1 MTMSTRRIL
10 LCALLAAGLIAACTS
25 SGDGDDAA
33 PGDGGAIELEGTL
46 ELTVADADRCDPIA
60 PMGCLYPFPN
70 DHFTVADDSTPT
82 GRRVA
87 LSQESMPANADGVH
101 IDPAT
106 WNALDGFSPGAAVL
120 VQIPDVDLTGSGVAP
135 VTDIGASLED
145 DAPVVLLD
153 ADTGERLPH
162 WVEADS
168 YAEGTDEVPTT
179 FVRPAVS
186 LPEGHRIVVGVR
198 GLVDT
203 AGDAVEPTDA
213 FRALR
218 DRLETEVPEL
228 EDRRPAME
236 AVFTDLAD
244 AGVARDDLQ
253 LAWDFT
259 VASAEGLSSRLLS
272 MRDSAFAALGDDAP
286 AFTVD
291 SVVPSD
297 RDGIATEVE
306 GTYEVPLYL
315 DEGGVTGSSLV
326 TDAEGVPQAEGT
338 FTANFTCVVPES
350 ASAAAPAMTG
360 LYAHGL
366 LGTSG
371 QVPGGSGDVAAGGNI
386 VFCGT
391 DLIGMAEEDTGN
403 AVAIIGDLSSF
414 HTLSDRLLQGHLNT
428 LFLGRL
434 LIHPDG
440 LGTDPAFQDAGTSL
454 LTDELVY
461 YGISQG
467 GIMGGA
473 TTAVAQDLTRAVL
486 DVPAAN
492 YGLLLDR
499 SVDFDPFRAV
509 LDPAY
514 PSPADRALGLQ
525 LIQMHWDSG
534 EANGYLQH
542 LIDEPYADTP
552 EHQVLLHVALGDH
565 QVANIGTEVQART
578 LGIPVHRPVV
588 ADGRSTAVDPWF
600 GLDALEYPHEGSA
613 LVVWDSG
620 APLPPDTNQPPR
632 DGNDPHGDPRS
643 TPASIEQII
652 AFLTTG
658 QIIDV
663 CGPDPCV
670 AVPDD

>member
-1 MTMSTRRIL
+1 MTTRRL
-10 LCALLAAGLIAACTS
+10 LLTVLTAAALVAGCTS
-25 SGDGDDAA
+25 DDPGDDAA
-33 PGDGGAIELEGTL
+33 PDDEIELEGTL
-46 ELTVADADRCDPIA
+46 DVSVENPDRCDPIA
-60 PMGCLYPFPN
+60 PIGCLYPFPN
-70 DHFTVADDSTPT
+70 DHFTVPDPDTPT

-87 LSQESMPANADGVH
+87 LAEASMPANAEGVH

-106 WNALDGFSPGAAVL
+106 WNELDGFSPGAAVL
-120 VQIPDVDLTGSGVAP
+120 VQIPDLDLAASGTAPITDVGS
-135 VTDIGASLED
+135 SLED

-153 ADTGERLPH
+153 ADAGERLPY

-198 GLVDT
+198 GLVDE
-203 AGDAVEPTDA
+203 AGDPVEPTDA

-218 DRLETEVPEL
+218 DRLETTVPQL
-228 EDRRPAME
+228 EERRPSME
-236 AVFTDLAD
+236 ATFDDLEAAD
-244 AGVARDDLQ
+244 VERDDLQ

-259 VASAEGLSSRLLS
+259 VASAESLSSDLLS
-272 MRDSAFAALGDDAP
+272 MRDTAFADLGDEAP

-291 SVVPSD
+291 SVTPSD
-297 RDGIATEVE
+297 RDGIATEVQ
-306 GTYEVPLYL
+306 GTYEVPLFL
-315 DEGGVTGSSLV
+315 GGDGAPGSSLV
-326 TDAEGVPQAEGT
+326 TDADGVPTQTGT
-338 FTANFTCVVPES
+338 YTASFTCVVPDS
-350 ASAAAPAMTG
+350 ASADDPALTG

-371 QVPGGSGDVAAGGNI
+371 QVPGGAGDVAAQGNI

-403 AVAIIGDLSSF
+403 AVAIIGDLSTF

-428 LFLGRL
+428 LYLGRL

-440 LGTDPAFQDAGTSL
+440 LGTDPAFQDDGRSL

-473 TTAVAQDLTRAVL
+473 TTAVAQDFTRAVL

-509 LDPAY
+509 MDPAY
-514 PSPADRALGLQ
+514 PSPADRALDLQ

-542 LIDEPYADTP
+542 LIDDPYADTP
-552 EHQVLLHVALGDH
+552 EHEVLLHVALGDH

-578 LGIPVHRPVV
+578 LGIPVHQPVV
-588 ADGRSTAVDPWF
+588 APGRSTAMVPWY
-600 GLDALEYPHEGSA
+600 GLDAIEYPYEGSA
-613 LVVWDSG
+613 VLLWDSG
-620 APLPPDTNQPPR
+620 AELPPDTNQPPSE
-632 DGNDPHGDPRS
+632 GHDPHGDPRN
-643 TPASIEQII
+643 TPASIEQIV

-658 QIIDV
+658 QVINV
-663 CGPDPCV
+663 CEPGSCV
-670 AVPDD
+670 AVADE

>member
-1 MTMSTRRIL
+1 MVTMPTRRML
-10 LCALLAAGLIAACTS
+10 LGVLTAAALITACTS
-25 SGDGDDAA
+25 DDPEEPAA
-33 PGDGGAIELEGTL
+33 PDEEIELEGTL
-46 ELTVADADRCDPIA
+46 DVTVDNPDRCDPIA

-70 DHFTVADDSTPT
+70 DHFTVADPDTPT

-87 LSQESMPANADGVH
+87 LVEASMPANADGVH

-106 WNALDGFSPGAAVL
+106 WNELDGFSPGAAVL
-120 VQIPDVDLTGSGVAP
+120 VQIPDLDLEASGTAP
-135 VTDIGASLED
+135 ITDIASSLED

-186 LPEGHRIVVGVR
+186 LPEGHRIVVGLR
-198 GLVDT
+198 GLVDE
-203 AGDAVEPTDA
+203 AGDPVEPTDA

-218 DRLETEVPEL
+218 DRLETDVPAL
-228 EDRRPAME
+228 EARRASME
-236 AVFTDLAD
+236 ATFGDLEAAD
-244 AGVARDDLQ
+244 VERDDLQ

-259 VASAEGLSSRLLS
+259 VASAEGLSSHLLS
-272 MRDSAFAALGDDAP
+272 MRDTAFAVLGDEAP

-291 SVVPSD
+291 SATPSD
-297 RDGIATEVE
+297 REGIALEVR
-306 GTYEVPLYL
+306 GTYQVPLFL
-315 DEGGVTGSSLV
+315 DGDGGPGSSLV
-326 TDAEGVPQAEGT
+326 TDADGVPAQTGT
-338 FTANFTCVVPES
+338 YTATFTCVVPDS
-350 ASAAAPAMTG
+350 ATADDPAMTG

-371 QVPGGSGDVAAGGNI
+371 QVPGGSGDVAAQGNI

-403 AVAIIGDLSSF
+403 AVTIIGDLSTF

-434 LIHPDG
+434 LIHPSG
-440 LGTDPAFQDAGTSL
+440 LGTDPAFKDDDQSL
-454 LTDELVY
+454 LTEELVY

-473 TTAVAQDLTRAVL
+473 TTAVAQDFTRAVL

-499 SVDFDPFRAV
+499 SIDFDPFRAV
-509 LDPAY
+509 LDPSY

-534 EANGYLQH
+534 EANGYLAH
-542 LIDEPYADTP
+542 LIDDPYADTP
-552 EHQVLLHVALGDH
+552 EHEVLLHVALGDH
-565 QVANIGTEVQART
+565 QVANIATEVQART
-578 LGIPVHRPVV
+578 LRIPVHRPVV
-588 ADGRSTAVDPWF
+588 ADGRSTATDPWF
-600 GLDALEYPHEGSA
+600 GLDSLEYPYEGSA
-613 LVVWDSG
+613 VIVWDSG
-620 APLPPDTNQPPR
+620 AEVPPDANQPPR
-632 DGNDPHGDPRS
+632 AGADPHGDPRN
-643 TPASIEQII
+643 TPASIEQIV

-658 QIIDV
+658 EVIDV
-663 CGPDPCV
+663 CGSAPCEG
-670 AVPDD
+670 VPDD

>member
-1 MTMSTRRIL
+1 MSTRRIL
-10 LCALLAAGLIAACTS
+10 ISALLAGSLVAACTS
-25 SGDGDDAA
+25 SDGDDAA
-33 PGDGGAIELEGTL
+33 PDGETDFEGTL
-46 ELTVADADRCDPIA
+46 DVAVEDADRCDPIA
-60 PMGCLYPFPN
+60 PTGCLYPFPN
-70 DHFTVADDSTPT
+70 DHFTVADDSTST

-87 LSQESMPANADGVH
+87 LVRESMPANAAGVH

-106 WNALDGFSPGAAVL
+106 WNALDGFSPGAAIL
-120 VQIPDVDLTGSGVAP
+120 FQIEGLDLEASGAAP
-135 VTDIGASLED
+135 VTDIGTSLDD

-186 LPEGHRIVVGVR
+186 LPEGHRIVVGMR
-198 GLVDT
+198 HLVDT
-203 AGDAVEPTDA
+203 TGEAVAPTDA

-218 DRLETEVPEL
+218 DRLETQVPEL
-228 EDRRPAME
+228 EERRPAME

-259 VASAEGLSSRLLS
+259 VASAESLSSRLLS

-297 RDGIATEVE
+297 REGIATEVE

-315 DEGGVTGSSLV
+315 DGDGVPGSALV
-326 TDAEGVPQAEGT
+326 TDADGVPQAAGT
-338 FTANFTCVVPES
+338 FTARFTCVVPTS
-350 ASAAAPAMTG
+350 ASAADPALTG

-403 AVAIIGDLSSF
+403 AVTIIGDLSTF

-434 LIHPDG
+434 LIHPEG

-473 TTAVAQDLTRAVL
+473 TTAVAQDFTRAVL

-499 SVDFDPFRAV
+499 SIDFDPFRAV

-542 LIDEPYADTP
+542 LIDDPYADTP
-552 EHQVLLHVALGDH
+552 EHEVLLHVALGDH
-565 QVANIGTEVQART
+565 QVANLGTEVQART

-600 GLDALEYPHEGSA
+600 GIDTLEYPYEGSA
-613 LVVWDSG
+613 VLVWDSG
-620 APLPPDTNQPPR
+620 AEIPPDANQPPR
-632 DGNDPHGDPRS
+632 AGDDPHGHPRD
-643 TPASIEQII
+643 TPAAIEQII

-658 QIIDV
+658 QILDV
-663 CGPDPCV
+663 CNGTPCV
-670 AVPDD
+670 GIPDD

>member
-1 MTMSTRRIL
+1 MRNRQIL
-10 LCALLAAGLIAACTS
+10 LTLLTAAALVAACTS
-25 SGDGDDAA
+25 DDDSSTA
-33 PGDGGAIELEGTL
+33 PTGEAIELAGSL
-46 ELTVADADRCDPIA
+46 DVTVADADRCDPIA

-70 DHFTVADDSTPT
+70 DHFTVADAGTPT

-87 LSQESMPANADGVH
+87 LVQASMPANANGVH
-101 IDPAT
+101 IDPST
-106 WNALDGFSPGAAVL
+106 WNELDGFSPGAAIL
-120 VQIPDVDLTGSGVAP
+120 LQIPDLDLEASRTAP
-135 VTDIGASLED
+135 ITDIGASLED
-145 DAPVVLLD
+145 ASAVVVLD

-198 GLVDT
+198 GLVDA
-203 AGDAVEPTDA
+203 AGDPVEPTEA

-218 DRLETEVPEL
+218 DRLETEVPAL
-228 EDRRPAME
+228 EDRRSSME
-236 AVFTDLAD
+236 AVFADLEE
-244 AGVARDDLQ
+244 AGVERDELQ

-259 VASAEGLSSRLLS
+259 VASTEGLSSRLLS
-272 MRDSAFAALGDDAP
+272 MRDSAFATLGDDAP

-291 SVVPSD
+291 SVTPSD
-297 RDGIATEVE
+297 REGIATEVE

-315 DEGGVTGSSLV
+315 DGEGAPGSSLALGL
-326 TDAEGVPQAEGT
+326 DRVPMQTGT
-338 FTANFTCVVPES
+338 YTAGFTCVVPES
-350 ASAAAPAMTG
+350 ASATDPAGTG
-360 LYAHGL
+360 IYAHGL

-371 QVPGGSGDVAAGGNI
+371 QVPGGSGAVSAQGNI

-403 AVAIIGDLSSF
+403 AAVIVGDLSTF

-434 LIHPDG
+434 LIHPEG
-440 LGTDPAFQDAGTSL
+440 LGTDPAFQDDGTSL
-454 LTDELVY
+454 LTDDLVY

-473 TTAVAQDLTRAVL
+473 TTAVAQDFTRAVL

-509 LDPAY
+509 MEPAY
-514 PSPADRALGLQ
+514 PSAADRALGLQ

-542 LIDEPYADTP
+542 LIEDPYADTP
-552 EHQVLLHVALGDH
+552 EHEVLLHVALGDH
-565 QVANIGTEVQART
+565 QVANIATEVQART
-578 LGIPVHRPVV
+578 LGIPVHHPVM
-588 ADGRSTAVDPWF
+588 DDDRSTAVDPWF
-600 GLDALEYPHEGSA
+600 GIEALEYPYEGSA
-613 LVVWDSG
+613 VLMWDSG
-620 APLPPDTNQPPR
+620 AELPPDTNQPAR
-632 DGNDPHGDPRS
+632 AGADPHSDPRN
-643 TPASIEQII
+643 TPASIDQIV
-652 AFLTTG
+652 AFLITG
-658 QIIDV
+658 EVIDV
-663 CGPDPCV
+663 CHDAPCV
-670 AVPDD
+670 GIPDD